1 MATNVLELRRFD
13 AEYAPGDRHE
23 GITIRVKADVGNAAH
38 ALASEVSSF
47 GLRAMLWHDLATM
60 EDMVD
65 ADGQPINAG
74 IFGWDDDQLAPFRD
88 VELAIRSPLL
98 RACRVESEPFLINRR
113 AIRSRWKNPYLATIG
128 LEDFE
133 LHTAMKSAIVVP
145 IHMPFGQIAAAIF
158 TSADPSRPNLS
169 RHFAQFADSLAEL
182 ARRFVSGYVQVSR
195 DPRYLPTESVLT
207 LRQIECLRW
216 AALGKTDHEIGII
229 LGCSHAGVRYHL
241 SRACISLG
249 SINRAQSVFR
259 ACQLG
264 YLG

>member
-13 AEYAPGDRHE
+13 HDHGPGDRHE
-23 GITIRVKADVGNAAH
+23 GITIRTKGDVRTAAH
-38 ALASEVSSF
+38 ALEGELCSL
-47 GLRAMLWHDLATM
+47 GLRAMFWHDLATM
-60 EDMVD
+60 KDMVD
-65 ADGQPINAG
+65 ADGHPINSD
-74 IFGWDDDQLAPFRD
+74 IFGWDDSQLAPFRD
-88 VELAIRSPLL
+88 VEQAIRSPLL

-113 AIRSRWKNPYLATIG
+113 AIRSRWKNPFLATIG
-128 LEDFE
+128 LDDFE

-145 IHMPFGQIAAAIF
+145 IHMPFGQIATAIF
-158 TSADPSRPNLS
+158 TCTDPSRPDLS
-169 RHFAQFADSLAEL
+169 RQFAQLADSLAEI
-182 ARRFVSGYVQVSR
+182 ARRFMSGYVQVSR

-207 LRQIECLRW
+207 IRQIECLRW

-249 SINRAQSVFR
+249 TNNRAQSVFR